1 MRATPEEVESDP
13 EAFDCET
20 CPVRIWQA
28 RLDEDDKLALR
39 LFRRLMAPGVQEM
52 GLVPAVFEAAGLT
65 LTQPE
70 AFGLID
76 RLSLLYGHAA
86 AQQAAQTPMRD
97 ED

>member
-28 RLDEDDKLALR
+28 QLDEDDKLALR

-52 GLVPAVFEAAGLT
+52 GLVPVVFEAAGLT

-70 AFGLID
+70 AWGLLE

-86 AQQAAQTPMRD
+86 SQRAAQTPMRD